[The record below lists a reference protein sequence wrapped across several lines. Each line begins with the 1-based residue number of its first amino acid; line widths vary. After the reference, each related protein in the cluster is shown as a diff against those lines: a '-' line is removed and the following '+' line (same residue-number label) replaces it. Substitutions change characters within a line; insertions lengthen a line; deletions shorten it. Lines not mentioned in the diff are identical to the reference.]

1 MIQLYLNFL
10 FPRKIII
17 TALSII
23 FFFFVVSKNDV
34 SKSTII
40 YTLTLIAILASHYI
54 NISHTIDTFL
64 SLLRCSL
71 ILVNQVSSA
80 LSKNTWKF
88 SKIFFSQIVQ
98 RILVQVLFFFFL
110 KKVSLRTKYL
120 NSWWKRLLFRM
131 ELEII
136 EMKISNSVKRR
147 FFFFIFPLIV
157 KLVGY
162 NGVIDVFY
170 SVVYKTW

>member
-110 KKVSLRTKYL
+110 KKSVFAYEI
-120 NSWWKRLLFRM
+120 F
-131 ELEII
+131 ELVMKTFII
-136 EMKISNSVKRR
+136 SDGIGNHRNENFKFS
-147 FFFFIFPLIV
+147 
-157 KLVGY
+157 
-162 NGVIDVFY
+162 
-170 SVVYKTW
+170 